1 MKQWDQTA
9 RLEVQERRIM
19 PDIISFFPSFW
30 KVLVFFFFNT
40 WYSAS
45 LKSVELH
52 RGKTDKRKLNLLKKT
67 YYYGFE
73 EVKLVSLV
81 S

>member
-1 MKQWDQTA
+1 MGPDCKTGSAGEKDNAWYNIFFSLI
-9 RLEVQERRIM
+9 LEGVG
-19 PDIISFFPSFW
+19 
-30 KVLVFFFFNT
+30 FFFFNT